1 MSKKLFCCLYVT
13 LFLNINTG
21 FARVYDNPL
30 LTEPLNPN
38 KAVDDAMIEQ
48 FYKNPEAIVLID
60 RECADIDEMK
70 GVFTEEERSNHYAT
84 LCLKWQMN
92 KKLSSPQIELL
103 AQLYPPFEQ
112 VIRNLYRLEDSGEAY
127 SDVKIYRQELTVKM
141 YNLVLQEKWPECE
154 IENTGLKTDA
164 ELNYTAPCNDTGK
177 ILAYCRN
184 QNDSVSCMRK
194 KLLAEFSELSLT
206 EYHKQSLKDYNKR
219 MEHLKLSPVAE
230 DVYHAEAQRN
240 MEKLLDISIK
250 IINEFVNSAE
260 QQEKE
265 AARLYNFYELMLTSV
280 HKKMVGIATL
290 E

>member
-1 MSKKLFCCLYVT
+1 MSKLFCLLYIA

-48 FYKNPEAIVLID
+48 FYKNPEAVILID

-70 GVFTEEERSNHYAT
+70 GVFTEEERSNHYTT
-84 LCLKWQMN
+84 LCLKWLMN
-92 KKLSSPQIELL
+92 KKISSEQIELL
-103 AQLYPPFEQ
+103 TQLYPPFEE
-112 VIRNLYRLEDSGEAY
+112 VIRNLYRLEDYTEAY
-127 SDVKIYRQELTVKM
+127 SDIKIYRQELTVKM
-141 YNLVLQEKWPECE
+141 YNLILRKNWPECE
-154 IENTGLKTDA
+154 IENTDTKTDS
-164 ELNYTAPCNDTGK
+164 ELYYTDPCNDTGK
-177 ILAYCRN
+177 ILAYCKDK
-184 QNDSVSCMRK
+184 NDTVSCMK
-194 KLLAEFSELSLT
+194 DKLLSEYYELSLT
-206 EYHKQSLKDYNKR
+206 EYHKQTLKDYNKK

-265 AARLYNFYELMLTSV
+265 ITQLYNFYELMLTSV

>member
-1 MSKKLFCCLYVT
+1 MRKLFYLLYIA
-13 LFLNINTG
+13 LFLHINAT

-38 KAVDDAMIEQ
+38 KAIDDAMIEQ

-60 RECADIDEMK
+60 KECADIDEMK
-70 GVFTEEERSNHYAT
+70 GIFTEEEHSNHYAT

-103 AQLYPPFEQ
+103 AQLYPPFEE
-112 VIRNLYRLEDSGEAY
+112 VIRNLYRLEDASEAY
-127 SDVKIYRQELTVKM
+127 SDIKIYRQELTVKM
-141 YNLVLQEKWPECE
+141 YNLILQENWPECE
-154 IENTGLKTDA
+154 IENTDIKA
-164 ELNYTAPCNDTGK
+164 NSELYYTALCNDTGK

-184 QNDSVSCMRK
+184 QNDTLSCMK
-194 KLLAEFSELSLT
+194 EKLLAEFSELSLT
-206 EYHKQSLKDYNKR
+206 EYHKQALKDYNER
-219 MEHLKLSPVAE
+219 MERLKLSPIAE
-230 DVYHAEAQRN
+230 NTYHAEAQKN

-260 QQEKE
+260 QQKKE
-265 AARLYNFYELMLTSV
+265 AARLYNFYEFILTNA